1 MGAADVVPGVSG
13 GTVALILGHY
23 RRLVTAI
30 SQFDRRAIEKASQR
44 QWTGLWSH
52 LDGRF
57 LLPLGIGIGV
67 GILGLG
73 PLMHWLLEH
82 RFSET
87 MAVFFGLVLASGLI
101 VGGMV
106 KQWTPGRMVA
116 TVAAAGF
123 AWLIA
128 SLTPVAGEPSTLFL
142 FFAGAIAI
150 CAMILPGISGA
161 FVLLL
166 LGAYHPV
173 TGMLKQIV
181 SFDLSGSLLLRLT
194 TFAVGC
200 LFGLLAF
207 SRLLSLLL
215 ARYSEITFAALLGL
229 MLGSLR
235 KLWPLQSATAE
246 TAELEFKEQ
255 VYTMVSWGDWKGP
268 TWSLLGLILAA
279 AGLVLVVHY
288 AQHQSFAKA
297 TARLPDNT
305 AAGVDGKANAGDAD
319 ETGE

>member
-30 SQFDRRAIEKASQR
+30 SQFDGRAIEIARQR
-44 QWTGLWSH
+44 QWIGLWSH

-57 LLPLGIGIGV
+57 LLPLGMGIGV
-67 GILGLG
+67 GIVGLG

-82 RFSET
+82 RYSET

-106 KQWTPGRMVA
+106 NHWTPRRLITTV
-116 TVAAAGF
+116 VAAAF

-128 SLTPVAGEPSTLFL
+128 SLTPVAGDPSTLFL

-181 SFDLSGSLLLRLT
+181 SLDLSGLLLLRLT

-235 KLWPLQSATAE
+235 KLWPLQAATAE
-246 TAELEFKEQ
+246 TAELEFKER
-255 VYTMVSWGDWKGP
+255 VYTMVSWGEWNGP
-268 TWSLLGLILAA
+268 TWSLLGLTLAA
-279 AGLVLVVHY
+279 AGLVLVVHRV
-288 AQHQSFAKA
+288 QHQFSAKVP
-297 TARLPDNT
+297 TASPT
-305 AAGVDGKANAGDAD
+305 KQSPG
-319 ETGE
+319 